1 MLDLSFPCL
10 IAASRQMW
18 HFQTLPKQ
26 QPCSFQLQTHVHFLT
41 HALRSFF
48 PSMPL
53 IFFQRT
59 VLFRE
64 PRAPLADQRLMKLSG
79 EPVSAQ
85 PAFYQ
90 APIRCECRRCVSRPL
105 QVGITQRPSAPLP
118 VCPSSNS
125 SHQLPTTGLREA
137 FPTHSNTPRHAFTG
151 THQTVICCSGPVA
164 QVTHSCSALGEEV
177 EVEMDTYNTL
187 DLLISLLLASMLNME
202 HFGEFSAFF

>member
-1 MLDLSFPCL
+1 MTLNLSTLMLDPFSPPDKCAISKPHQNNNPALSNLKCASIFSL
-10 IAASRQMW
+10 IP
-18 HFQTLPKQ
+18 F
-26 QPCSFQLQTHVHFLT
+26 FFL
-41 HALRSFF
+41 

-53 IFFQRT
+53 IFFRRT

-125 SHQLPTTGLREA
+125 SHQLPTTGLEKPSPHTQNACVR
-137 FPTHSNTPRHAFTG
+137 G
-151 THQTVICCSGPVA
+151 TRQAVICCSGSVA
-164 QVTHSCSALGEEV
+164 QVTHSCSADREEFEKV
-177 EVEMDTYNTL
+177 QHFASAYHTF
-187 DLLISLLLASMLNME
+187 LLLWHYGL
-202 HFGEFSAFF
+202 FFCLY